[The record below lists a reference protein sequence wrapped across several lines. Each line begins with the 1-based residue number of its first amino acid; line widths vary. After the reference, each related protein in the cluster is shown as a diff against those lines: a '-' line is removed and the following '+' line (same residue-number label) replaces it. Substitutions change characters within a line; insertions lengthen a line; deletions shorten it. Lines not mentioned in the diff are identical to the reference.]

1 MKSITK
7 ENVLHTLRTLL
18 MMFVGSCIYSLGV
31 DLFYRPAQLLSGGIT
46 GLALLLNYT
55 FNLNSS
61 VLIIVLNLPLFLLG
75 WFFVSKR
82 FVIFSLIGM
91 GMLSGTL
98 EMFSSLSL
106 PFTSPLTSVVL
117 GGVLVGTGLGIVLRT
132 GYTMGGTDII
142 GKVLHRFFSV
152 NMAVTDL
159 AINAC
164 ILIFAAFF
172 KGIDQAV
179 LTVCAMYIA
188 TQVTSYCI
196 DGIDH
201 RRALFIVTNKQ
212 EELSTALMKQLGR
225 GVTVLETQGA
235 FTHQH
240 NSMLYCVIPKQQL
253 SSLKRII
260 RSVDDHAFFTII
272 PVTGVY
278 GHGRGFVPMEKIDK

>member
-1 MKSITK
+1 MKRISK
-7 ENVLHTLRTLL
+7 EEVFLILRTLV
-18 MMFVGSCIYSLGV
+18 MMFIGSCIYSLGV

-55 FNLNSS
+55 FGLNSS
-61 VLIIVLNLPLFLLG
+61 VLIVALNLPMFILG

-98 EMFSSLSL
+98 ELFSGLSL
-106 PFTSPLTSVVL
+106 PFTNPLTSVVL
-117 GGVLVGTGLGIVLRT
+117 GGVLVGAGLGIVLRT

-142 GKVLHRFFSV
+142 GKILHRFLSV

-159 AINAC
+159 TINAC
-164 ILIFAAFF
+164 ILVFAAFF

-179 LTVCAMYIA
+179 LTICAMYIA
-188 TQVTSYCI
+188 TQVTSFWI

-212 EELSTALMKQLGR
+212 EELSDALMQQLGR
-225 GVTVLETQGA
+225 GVTVLDTYGA

-260 RSVDDHAFFTII
+260 RSVDEHAFFTII

>member
-1 MKSITK
+1 MKRISK
-7 ENVLHTLRTLL
+7 EEVFLILRTLV
-18 MMFVGSCIYSLGV
+18 MMFIGSCIYSLGV

-55 FNLNSS
+55 FGLNSS
-61 VLIIVLNLPLFLLG
+61 VLIVALNLPMFILG

-98 EMFSSLSL
+98 ELFSGLSL
-106 PFTSPLTSVVL
+106 PFTNPLTSVVL
-117 GGVLVGTGLGIVLRT
+117 GGVLVGAGLGIVLRT

-142 GKVLHRFFSV
+142 GKILHRFLSV

-159 AINAC
+159 TINAC
-164 ILIFAAFF
+164 ILVFAAFF

-179 LTVCAMYIA
+179 LTICAMYIA
-188 TQVTSYCI
+188 TQVTSFWI

-201 RRALFIVTNKQ
+201 RRALFIVTTKQ
-212 EELSTALMKQLGR
+212 EELSDALMQQLGR
-225 GVTVLETQGA
+225 GVTILDTYGA

-260 RSVDDHAFFTII
+260 RSVDEHAFFTII